1 MQTQATKEAKA
12 GAKRL
17 RSSVPGRSGGRAS
30 RRCSRQAPS
39 ATESAVS
46 LGMSLMGRSVTALPD
61 ITTTA
66 TSFTLSRD
74 KSLPIGF
81 LKTLTESGS
90 LRSLIPSLM
99 PTGPEELLINIF
111 NRWLEPRSRKI
122 DRWVGLDISL
132 SLGIDHA
139 VLRLTP
145 TDPGYFPAIDR
156 CYDALAAKNPALA
169 HAFYSLIHHSLKTLG
184 LIYDLDAAQE
194 YKGRCDEMR
203 EEDEAYAAARET
215 PTDSAFGAQEDASH
229 LNFDKIPK
237 PLFEPLSF
245 EKSLRIVGAEHSA
258 HPSPLF
264 HALIRLAKASR
275 NVLKPRLAWRWTS
288 DVPEDLDDYDDQDG
302 SDLPLILFPFA
313 GHSVI
318 EQAFDE
324 ETEYWM
330 QTGFRSL
337 VRMVYER
344 RMNAKQLTSTLAA
357 LRHWLHGITLT
368 IALAKQV
375 QKVQPP
381 PQQY

>member
-1 MQTQATKEAKA
+1 M
-12 GAKRL
+12 
-17 RSSVPGRSGGRAS
+17 GRSG
-30 RRCSRQAPS
+30 
-39 ATESAVS
+39 TV
-46 LGMSLMGRSVTALPD
+46 LPD
-61 ITTTA
+61 ISTTA

-111 NRWLEPRSRKI
+111 NRWLEPRSRKL
-122 DRWVGLDISL
+122 DQWVGLDISL
-132 SLGIDHA
+132 SLGVDHA
-139 VLRLTP
+139 VLRVTP
-145 TDPGYFPAIDR
+145 NDPGYFPAIDR
-156 CYDALAAKNPALA
+156 YYDALAAKNPALA

-194 YKGRCDEMR
+194 YKQRCDEMR
-203 EEDEAYAAARET
+203 EEEEAYAEAHET
-215 PTDSAFGAQEDASH
+215 PADAAVDSPEDTSY

-245 EKSLRIVGAEHSA
+245 ERALRIVGTEHSA

-275 NVLKPRLAWRWTS
+275 KVLKPRLAWQWTS
-288 DVPEDLDDYDDQDG
+288 TVPDDLNEYDDEDG
-302 SDLPLILFPFA
+302 SDLPVILFPFTQ
-313 GHSVI
+313 HSVI

-337 VRMVYER
+337 IRMVYER
-344 RMNAKQLTSTLAA
+344 GMNAKQIANSLAA
-357 LRHWLHGITLT
+357 LRRWLHGITLT
-368 IALAKQV
+368 IALAGQV
-375 QKVQPP
+375 KKVQPP
-381 PQQY
+381 PRQPTP